1 MASNQPAAMA
11 IIRPARQHLRF
22 STWSIVGSLSH
33 MTTLTQPNVAS
44 LLDALF
50 HDAARADAPLMAQF
64 GALDPA
70 ERTAQLTDYKR
81 MYGAARDAYLAVSR
95 ESGTLLYSLAR
106 ARGARTIVEFGTS
119 FGISTIYLAAALR
132 DGGGGR
138 LITSELE
145 PSKVARARGNLER
158 AGLADLVEF
167 RTGDAL
173 DTLADVPAGV
183 DFLYL
188 DGAKTLYRPVLG
200 LVEPRLAERAVIVA
214 DNIDM
219 AALVAPYTAYVRDPD
234 HGYVSNRVVVGEG
247 LEISVRVAAAR

>member
-1 MASNQPAAMA
+1 
-11 IIRPARQHLRF
+11 
-22 STWSIVGSLSH
+22 
-33 MTTLTQPNVAS
+33 MTTLTQPDVSA
-44 LLDALF
+44 LLDELF
-50 HDAARADAPLMAQF
+50 HDAARADAPITAQF
-64 GALDPA
+64 RALDPA
-70 ERTAQLTDYKR
+70 ARNAMLADYKQT
-81 MYGAARDAYLAVSR
+81 YGAARDAYLAVSR
-95 ESGTLLYSLAR
+95 EAGTLLYSLAR

-145 PSKVARARGNLER
+145 PSKAARARANLER
-158 AGLADLVEF
+158 AGLADLVDV

-188 DGAKTLYRPVLG
+188 DGAKTLYRPVLD
-200 LVEPRLAERAVIVA
+200 LVAPRLAERAVVVA

-219 AALVAPYTAYVRDPD
+219 AELVAPYTAYVRDPAN
-234 HGYVSNRVVVGEG
+234 GFVSNRVVVGEG
-247 LEISVRVAAAR
+247 LEISVRVA